1 MSANPFIK
9 KKGSLHTKERIQKSL
24 LFLGT
29 YTILIFTLYI
39 FWHIA
44 WKGAPIL
51 MQYGTDFIT
60 RKPETLEVVGFDKGK
75 QLIVDQKSF
84 DTLTTYNPSKE
95 NIQDIETFKKEFS
108 FTSFKIKEGSLI
120 GDGYLSDIEKQND
133 FFADFTLR
141 NKTATTGF
149 TVTKNTILNLKPT
162 TFEKIQQSDSSLSKL
177 ESQVIEFEDNTF
189 EVNFTKG
196 EFNVQAK
203 TIELLKESNL
213 IYYLF
218 GNLKDTMD
226 DTPDLK
232 MNLEIPSD
240 QTVTLTPSQ
249 HSGLQSDNGDITTSL
264 KAKLVEKY
272 QRNAISLNEGTHT
285 IPFNLLVD
293 IIAENPAAPISH
305 IHNLDKGLI
314 ALDMKGTS
322 ESLLLPTEAFEILR
336 SENPLLLLDEI
347 TPVTKEED
355 YVRFSFAN
363 ACMIKLPT
371 SNMSALR
378 IANAGK
384 TDSNNEARLK
394 VLNEHVHP
402 YSAGGISGPI
412 WGTSLLVV
420 ACMMIGL
427 FIGVAS
433 AVFLGE
439 YSKKGRLISTI
450 RLAMLNLA
458 GVPSIVFG
466 IFGLGLFVSV
476 APKLTKTPSIESKV
490 AIPIFPSWSSPT
502 LRAQEANKIVVINEE
517 QNKTHVLRAAQ
528 QNGLSRYFDG
538 TYYLSIEGWG
548 NSIIAGAFTLAM
560 MVLPIIITS
569 SEESLRAVPK
579 GFREASLAL
588 GASKWQ
594 SIRTAVLPYATPGIL
609 TASVLGITRV
619 AGETA
624 PIMFTAAVAEKSDL
638 PFNGLNGTGMDKFF
652 EFISQSVQAM
662 PYHIYTVAGKIP
674 QSDYNKPMQYGSVL
688 VFMIIV
694 MAFAGLSVFLRI
706 RMRKKYK
713 W

>member
-9 KKGSLHTKERIQKSL
+9 KKGSLHIKERIQKSL

-44 WKGAPIL
+44 WKGAPVL

-75 QLIVDQKSF
+75 QLEVDKKSF
-84 DTLTTYNPSKE
+84 DTLTTYNPDKE
-95 NIQDIETFKKEFS
+95 NIADVESFKKEFS
-108 FTSFKIKEGSLI
+108 FTSFKIKEGSFI
-120 GDGYLSDIEKQND
+120 GDGYLSEIEKQND
-133 FFADFTLR
+133 FFADFQLR
-141 NKTATTGF
+141 SNTELAGF
-149 TVTKNTILNLKPT
+149 TVTKDTTLNFKPS
-162 TFEKIQQSDSSLSKL
+162 TFEKIQQTTSSLSKL
-177 ESQVIEFEDNTF
+177 ESQVVELEKKKFEI
-189 EVNFTKG
+189 NFIKG
-196 EFNVQAK
+196 EYNMQAR
-203 TIELLKESNL
+203 TVELLKESKL
-213 IYYLF
+213 VYFLY

-226 DTPDLK
+226 DTPELK

-240 QTVTLTPSQ
+240 QTITLTPSQ
-249 HSGLQSDNGDITTSL
+249 YSGLKADSGNTPSSL
-264 KAKLVEKY
+264 KAELVDKY
-272 QRNAISLNEGTHT
+272 QLKSVSLNAGVHT
-285 IPFNLLVD
+285 LPFHLLVD
-293 IIAENPAAPISH
+293 ILEENPASPISH

-314 ALDMKGTS
+314 ALNIKDAS
-322 ESLLLPTEAFEILR
+322 ESLLLPTELFETLR
-336 SENPLLLLDEI
+336 RENPRLLLDDI
-347 TPVTKEED
+347 APVIKEKD

-363 ACMIKLPT
+363 ACMIKLPS

-384 TDSNNEARLK
+384 TDLNNEARLK

-412 WGTSLLVV
+412 WGTSLLVI
-420 ACMMIGL
+420 ACMIIGL

-439 YSKKGRLISTI
+439 YSRKGKLISTI

-466 IFGLGLFVSV
+466 IFGLGLFVSA
-476 APKLTKTPSIESKV
+476 APKLTKTPSIESKI
-490 AIPIFPSWSSPT
+490 AIPILPSWSAPT
-502 LRAQEANKIVVINEE
+502 LRAQEANKIVVIDEE
-517 QNKTHVLRAAQ
+517 QNKKHVLRAAQ

-538 TYYLSIEGWG
+538 TYYLSVEGWG

-569 SEESLRAVPK
+569 SEESLRAVPR

-662 PYHIYTVAGKIP
+662 PYHIYTVAGRIP

-694 MAFAGLSVFLRI
+694 MAFAGLSVFLRV